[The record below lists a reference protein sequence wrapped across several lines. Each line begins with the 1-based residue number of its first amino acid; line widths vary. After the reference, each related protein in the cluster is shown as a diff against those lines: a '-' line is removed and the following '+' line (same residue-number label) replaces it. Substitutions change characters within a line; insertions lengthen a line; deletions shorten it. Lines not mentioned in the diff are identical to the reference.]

1 MSTPTDPR
9 ITTLVDSMMSAGVPR
24 DEATAI
30 ASAVEYALDSNN
42 YAKIYGTVTVDALN
56 NFLNRLT

>member
-1 MSTPTDPR
+1 
-9 ITTLVDSMMSAGVPR
+9 MMSAGVPR